1 MLLDQKVA
9 VIFGAGG
16 AIGRAVADEFAREG
30 ATLFLSGRTLSSV
43 EQTAAALPKTTGS
56 AQVAQVDALDEQAIH
71 QYLERVGQQAGGV
84 DIVFNAVG
92 LQPAH
97 IGMGTPAIA
106 LEYEQFLLAFTA
118 HAGSQFLTS
127 RAAARVMLPRR
138 SGVIFFLGSPTGRV
152 PFPGTAGIAASNTAM
167 EGLARTFAV
176 ELGPVG
182 IQVIYAKVGPFPETR
197 GPQQAVQLISNAMG
211 MAPEM
216 LGQAVIQASLLK
228 RTPTLKEAA
237 EAMAF
242 LASHNASA
250 MTGVIANITAGQYV
264 D

>member
-1 MLLDQKVA
+1 
-9 VIFGAGG
+9 
-16 AIGRAVADEFAREG
+16 
-30 ATLFLSGRTLSSV
+30 
-43 EQTAAALPKTTGS
+43 
-56 AQVAQVDALDEQAIH
+56 
-71 QYLERVGQQAGGV
+71 
-84 DIVFNAVG
+84 
-92 LQPAH
+92 
-97 IGMGTPAIA
+97 
-106 LEYEQFLLAFTA
+106 
-118 HAGSQFLTS
+118 
-127 RAAARVMLPRR
+127 MLPRR

-182 IQVIYAKVGPFPETR
+182 IRVIYVKVGPFPETR
-197 GPQQAVQLISNAMG
+197 GPQQAVQLISQTMG

-228 RTPTLKEAA
+228 RTPTLKETA
-237 EAMAF
+237 EAMSF
-242 LASHNASA
+242 LASHHASA